1 MEARHEPGVAAA
13 VRPQADA
20 GRHAPEARHDA
31 PLHLHPRAEIDLAEA
46 RGQRGLEAV
55 EDVRLRVGQPDAGDG
70 GQVGGRDRDL
80 GQARRGRPQDRE
92 SEGREG
98 DRRQRQFVESD
109 RQSGDSDPEGGQQ
122 READHGE
129 SQEADRDLRE
139 SDAEDHEHLGGQ
151 EDEGDVEGED
161 PEQRHRRDDGPA
173 CGEDDGGRREAG
185 GEARR
190 REQAHELEGQVC
202 DQVLARPHVRGE
214 EEIELGHV
222 GRDAGAEGIE
232 EADGED
238 GRERRAQHED
248 RGLGV
253 QGPQGQPDRVS
264 ERVALWEEDQ
274 DQSEVGEGSETA
286 AQGRSEEE
294 PHLVGEEG
302 EGASHG

>member
-70 GQVGGRDRDL
+70 GQVGGRDR
-80 GQARRGRPQDRE
+80 GIEERRLGRPQDRE
-92 SEGREG
+92 SEGCEG

-109 RQSGDSDPEGGQQ
+109 GQSGDGDPESGQE
-122 READHGE
+122 RKADHGE
-129 SQEADRDLRE
+129 SQEADWDLRE

-173 CGEDDGGRREAG
+173 RDEDHGDRRDAS

-190 REQAHELEGQVC
+190 RE
-202 DQVLARPHVRGE
+202 
-214 EEIELGHV
+214 
-222 GRDAGAEGIE
+222 
-232 EADGED
+232 
-238 GRERRAQHED
+238 
-248 RGLGV
+248 
-253 QGPQGQPDRVS
+253 
-264 ERVALWEEDQ
+264 
-274 DQSEVGEGSETA
+274 
-286 AQGRSEEE
+286 
-294 PHLVGEEG
+294 
-302 EGASHG
+302 